1 MALLL
6 GNILIFAAYQYIQQ
20 MSRRYM
26 DLRLQQQKEQADRS
40 YYKTLQE
47 QYDNQRIMIHDI
59 RHHLGLIKELAKA
72 QNEKVSCRLCNGNGT
87 SASVAAADPILQRAN
102 TECVAY
108 SIP

>member
-1 MALLL
+1 MLVTCLSSVFVITALIYICLELPSFSRAAEFWMIGCAMALLL

-20 MSRRYM
+20 MNQRYM

-59 RHHLGLIKELAKA
+59 RYHLG
-72 QNEKVSCRLCNGNGT
+72 SH
-87 SASVAAADPILQRAN
+87 
-102 TECVAY
+102 
-108 SIP
+108 